1 MSSDPS
7 DVRQYAS
14 TQNVASSTMNPA
26 IACLAGMTA
35 QEAGRVDEA
44 VAHFERA
51 LELAPALIDIRLLLA
66 FALGN
71 QALNARAAEV
81 LNGTPA
87 LETLPESDVRR
98 VADAAAQL
106 DATGVALKAVRIL
119 AEKHPNDADIQSMFG
134 SLLHKTGAMDEAGH
148 VLHRAVLRWPKH
160 VAILMNTA
168 RLLVADG
175 NYAGALRNYDRA
187 LKVAP
192 RHDMA
197 RWHRSL
203 LLLTMGDFATGWADH
218 EARRNLPVHTVG
230 IPAGLP
236 AWDGKNASGKTLL
249 LWGEQGLGDQIQ
261 GVRFAANLAAL
272 GARVIVRC
280 AASLKRLFT
289 GVDGVHAVYAAG
301 ETLPVCDAHVPMLS
315 VPFLLKMFDETQY
328 SVDSYLRNS
337 LNTGA
342 RITAPVETPE
352 LADSYHRTRVG
363 FAWAGSLGHVNDA
376 LRSMPASR
384 LTTLLEGVSTKWIS
398 LQVGERSRDLDL
410 LSPALRREVTDA
422 SSTLTD
428 FVDTAHVIGALDRV
442 VTVDTSV
449 AHMAGALGVPTLLL
463 IPFVPDW
470 RWQLVREDSPW
481 YPSVRVLR
489 QPSPGDWGSV
499 IARAHRELSAGGQA
513 RAA

>member
-1 MSSDPS
+1 MSGAKSGAHS
-7 DVRQYAS
+7 HVN
-14 TQNVASSTMNPA
+14 TQNVSSSTMNPA

-35 QEAGRVDEA
+35 QEAGRMDEA
-44 VAHFERA
+44 VAHFEHA
-51 LELAPALIDIRLLLA
+51 MTLAPALVDVRLLLA

-71 QALNARAAEV
+71 TGQKPRAYEV
-81 LNGTPA
+81 LNETPA

-106 DATGVALKAVRIL
+106 GATAVALKAVRIL
-119 AEKHPNDADIQSMFG
+119 AEKNVNDADVQSMFG

-160 VAILMNTA
+160 VGILMNSA

-192 RHDMA
+192 KHDMA
-197 RWHRSL
+197 RWHRSM
-203 LLLTMGDFATGWADH
+203 LLLTMGDFANGWTDH
-218 EARRNLPVHTVG
+218 EARRRLPVHTVSV
-230 IPAGLP
+230 PAGMP
-236 AWDGKNASGKTLL
+236 AWDGKNANGKTLL

-280 AASLKRLFT
+280 AAPLKRLFT
-289 GVDGVHAVYAAG
+289 GVDGVAEVYATG
-301 ETLPVCDAHVPMLS
+301 EALPACDAHVPMLS
-315 VPFLLKMFDETQY
+315 VPFLLRMFDESQY
-328 SVDSYLRNS
+328 VSDSYLRTALDSRGRSAS
-337 LNTGA
+337 LA
-342 RITAPVETPE
+342 SMQEFSET
-352 LADSYHRTRVG
+352 YHRTRVG
-363 FAWAGSLGHVNDA
+363 FAWAGSPGHVNDT
-376 LRSMPASR
+376 LRSMPSSR
-384 LTTLLEGVSTKWIS
+384 LTSLLEGVSAKWIS

-410 LSPALRREVTDA
+410 LPNALRSEVTDA
-422 SSTLTD
+422 SPTLTD
-428 FVDTAHVIGALDRV
+428 FVDTAHVISALDRV
-442 VTVDTSV
+442 VTVDTSI
-449 AHMAGALGVPTLLL
+449 AHLAGALGVPTLLL

-489 QPSPGDWGSV
+489 QPSPGDWNSV